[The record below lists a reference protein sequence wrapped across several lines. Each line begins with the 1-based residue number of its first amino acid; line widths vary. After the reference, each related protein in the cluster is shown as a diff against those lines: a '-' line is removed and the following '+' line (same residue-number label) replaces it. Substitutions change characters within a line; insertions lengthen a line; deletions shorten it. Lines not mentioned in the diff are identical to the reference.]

1 MSKLAALKAL
11 KNNKHVYNGGLNLM
25 WFAIGAST
33 VGAATH
39 IIVKKKLEEKYE
51 LETEAMAN
59 RYRREVYEAYDL
71 KREVEALQK
80 KLEELED
87 VEALQKKLEELEDL
101 EDLKRLEE
109 QVSSYVNYA
118 HLYAPEDVEGEKV
131 PVEEEAKEEEEES
144 EDIPPYP
151 ITVTQ
156 LNDEDFEYFTPASVK
171 YFPETDA
178 FIEINDDAETLFF
191 RDGEDERFG
200 PAKLNFGYGNDDPN
214 RVFIRNEEAGVHYEI
229 ERIYDIH
236 HQDWC
241 EEHKYYDSSAE

>member
-1 MSKLAALKAL
+1 MSKLAALRAL

-51 LETEAMAN
+51 LETEVMAA
-59 RYRREVYEAYDL
+59 RYRKEVSDL
-71 KREVEALQK
+71 KKRV
-80 KLEELED
+80 EELEEVAAPD
-87 VEALQKKLEELEDL
+87 VTIVNQNPEAVMEDL
-101 EDLKRLEE
+101 EKFNK

-118 HLYAPEDVEGEKV
+118 QQYAPEDVEGEKV
-131 PVEEEAKEEEEES
+131 PVEEEAKDEEES

-156 LNDEDFEYFTPASVK
+156 LNDEDFEYFIPASVK
-171 YFPETDA
+171 YFPETDS
-178 FIEINDDAETLFF
+178 FIEVNDDMETLFF
-191 RDGEDERFG
+191 RDGDDERFG

-214 RVFIRNEEAGVHYEI
+214 RVIIRNEEAGIHYEI

-241 EEHKYYDSSAE
+241 EQHKYYDSSAE